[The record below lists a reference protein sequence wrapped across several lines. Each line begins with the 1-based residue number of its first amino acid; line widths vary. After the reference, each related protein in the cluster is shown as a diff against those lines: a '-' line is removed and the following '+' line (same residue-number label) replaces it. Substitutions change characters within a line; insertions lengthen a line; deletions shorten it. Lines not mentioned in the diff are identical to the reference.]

1 MIKIILLLLCCLTD
15 FKVSGNLEALQNV
28 YKTLL
33 YKFDTNVDYD
43 GAINSNLAR
52 GELPIFSNSTKVI
65 V

>member
-1 MIKIILLLLCCLTD
+1 MIKIILLLLYCLTD

-52 GELPIFSNSTKVI
+52 GELPIF
-65 V
+65 